1 MCCRRGERRR
11 WVRASKLPTHRREN
25 TMRVLLHFADPLA
38 DGSAEVDVVEIIAR
52 EQTTDFSRRGPLRL
66 SEDGAD

>member
-1 MCCRRGERRR
+1 
-11 WVRASKLPTHRREN
+11 
-25 TMRVLLHFADPLA
+25 MRVLLHFADPLA